1 MVKLDQLLEVIIKI
15 IVKSQNKKS
24 EIFYLEKKRVFY
36 LIFEIYFLFFFIL
49 KLTFNKLKLLKKN
62 KFLHIIKKHIQKL

>member
-24 EIFYLEKKRVFY
+24 E
-36 LIFEIYFLFFFIL
+36 L

>member
-36 LIFEIYFLFFFIL
+36 LIFEIYFLFFFYF
-49 KLTFNKLKLLKKN
+49 KTYF
-62 KFLHIIKKHIQKL
+62 

>member
-24 EIFYLEKKRVFY
+24 EIFYLEKK
-36 LIFEIYFLFFFIL
+36 EYFI
-49 KLTFNKLKLLKKN
+49 
-62 KFLHIIKKHIQKL
+62 